1 MWFNVVQC
9 GEVLGGTMWYSVGR
23 LYVVKYGEVLC
34 GTIMC
39 SIEVLH
45 TTNGYSMVWYFY
57 GTLHCSSHCEV
68 DSHVG
73 CIWQLWQPPSSRPTS
88 GEHVRGLPGL
98 VMDAEIGNRPQRP
111 QSSPL
116 TASPERFIPSCSSN
130 PTWSLWSGIKSTIG
144 FDSFCSKCIMS
155 TAVNYEYTRS
165 LGLIPA
171 FSGR

>member
-1 MWFNVVQC
+1 
-9 GEVLGGTMWYSVGR
+9 MWYKHLFHVIQCFLIHTLVQSCA
-23 LYVVKYGEVLC
+23 LLVKYS
-34 GTIMC
+34 M
-39 SIEVLH
+39 EVLH

-116 TASPERFIPSCSSN
+116 TASPKRFIPSSSSKS
-130 PTWSLWSGIKSTIG
+130 TWSLS
-144 FDSFCSKCIMS
+144 FDSSCSKVIMS
-155 TAVNYEYTRS
+155 
-165 LGLIPA
+165 P
-171 FSGR
+171 